1 MMKGHRQFEHDVYQ
15 KFLVNQKNNKPKGDK
30 KHYLKGSYQGG
41 DNKTR
46 MRNSKS
52 MIQGDRK
59 IVL

>member
-15 KFLVNQKNNKPKGDK
+15 NFLVNQKNNKPKGDK

-52 MIQGDRK
+52 MIQ
-59 IVL
+59 